1 MKTKPSSVA
10 FQEIVLLA
18 LLALVPVVFS
28 RLTQDCFEF
37 PQAALL
43 ATGALILL
51 WSSLA
56 SELTLAGRSGP
67 GRYLLGAWD
76 RCLSWAGRDPLGVG
90 VSLFL
95 ASAVAS
101 TVASPNPAQSL
112 HGAPDSSAGL
122 VTAFST
128 AIVYFASRSV
138 SRGNPAV
145 LTRFARAAG
154 IASAV
159 TSGYALIQ
167 LAGLDPLV
175 WGRTATYEGE
185 VRIFG
190 TLGHPN
196 MLGAY
201 LAMTV
206 PLTVWLAARARGS
219 GERVLWALVATA
231 SAIVIAATLS
241 RGAWIGL
248 LAGGLAWAALSL
260 LAKGGSRAQAGAPRG
275 GRLSSR
281 VPAAVLASLLSIAA
295 AGLFFA
301 RTPMGS
307 HLVERVR
314 QIASLNAPTTQSRL
328 QIWKAGLSM
337 ARDHPV
343 FGVGLDAFG
352 TAFPRYRTTAY
363 WEIEWARTPNKAHN
377 EGIDIL
383 ATQGFVGGGAALIV
397 VLLSALAIV
406 KGARRP
412 EGAARAGAIAVGAV
426 LVAFVVQDLASFT
439 VVALGSLAA
448 AALGWVASSPG
459 TPERREAGARSTRPA
474 PGWSLILA
482 GAPVAAL
489 FFLLVIQPVRAQL
502 AEKAA
507 LREPA
512 GSPERALA
520 LERAAALAPWDA
532 RYPGFLGSSLLVQA
546 HQEPSAARARETFR
560 RAAEALRSAIAV
572 EPQNGYTYSNL
583 ARVATAQALLRP
595 PDATVEEARRGFAQ
609 ALQRDPANAEILDQ
623 AANAMMQLGQTEE
636 GRSISRR
643 TAALYPDLAQPL
655 ALLGYA
661 ALLDHRWADAADTLE
676 LAGKRQWWG
685 EKAANANAW
694 SNLSAAYLALHR
706 NQDAL
711 RAAEEAVALDP
722 SDADARANRD
732 LALARLGKGATPP
745 NGATRPGGSP

>member
-1 MKTKPSSVA
+1 MKAKSATIA

-51 WSSLA
+51 WRGLA
-56 SELTLAGRSGP
+56 SELTLAARSGP
-67 GRYLLGAWD
+67 GRYLLSVWE
-76 RCLSWAGRDPLGVG
+76 RLLSWAGRDPLGLG
-90 VSLFL
+90 VLFFL

-101 TVASPNPAQSL
+101 TLASPNPAQSL
-112 HGAPDSSAGL
+112 HGAPDSTAGL

-128 AIVYFASRSV
+128 AAVYFASRSI

-145 LTRFARAAG
+145 LARIARAAG
-154 IASAV
+154 FASAV
-159 TSGYALIQ
+159 ASGYALIQ

-175 WGRTATYEGE
+175 WGRTATYEGD

-206 PLTVWLAARARGS
+206 PLTVWLAIRARGS

-248 LAGGLAWAALSL
+248 LAGGLAWGALSVL
-260 LAKGGSRAQAGAPRG
+260 GRGRPRAPSGSPRG
-275 GRLSSR
+275 GRRSSR
-281 VPAAVLASLLSIAA
+281 VPAAILASLLSVAA

-314 QIASLNAPTTQSRL
+314 QIASLSAPTTQSRL
-328 QIWKAGLSM
+328 QIWKAGLRM
-337 ARDHPV
+337 AHDHPWL
-343 FGVGLDAFG
+343 GVGLDAFG
-352 TAFPRYRTTAY
+352 TAFPRYRTAAY
-363 WEIEWARTPNKAHN
+363 WQIEWARTPNKAHN
-377 EGIDIL
+377 EAIGIL
-383 ATQGFVGGGAALIV
+383 ATQGILGGAAALIV
-397 VLLSALAIV
+397 VALTVLAIWR
-406 KGARRP
+406 GSRRSDENAR
-412 EGAARAGAIAVGAV
+412 GGAIAVGAA

-448 AALGWVASSPG
+448 AGLGWVASAAA
-459 TPERREAGARSTRPA
+459 TERREGGSRPRRTEA
-474 PGWSLILA
+474 PAWALALA
-482 GAPVAAL
+482 GAPVVVL
-489 FFLLVIQPVRAQL
+489 FFLLVILPVRAQL
-502 AEKAA
+502 AEKVA
-507 LREPA
+507 LRAPL

-520 LERAAALAPWDA
+520 LERAAVFAPWDA
-532 RYPGFLGSSLLVQA
+532 RYPGFLGNSLLTQA
-546 HQEPSAARARETFR
+546 RQEPTATRGRETLR
-560 RAAEALRSAIAV
+560 RAAAVLRSAIAP
-572 EPQNGYTYSNL
+572 EPENGYTYSNL
-583 ARVATAQALLRP
+583 ARVATAQALLHP
-595 PDATVEEARRGFAQ
+595 PDATVEDVRRAFAQ
-609 ALQRDPANAEILDQ
+609 AIERDPQNAEILD
-623 AANAMMQLGQTEE
+623 AAGNAMMQLGQVEE
-636 GRSISRR
+636 GRSISLR
-643 TAALYPDLAQPL
+643 TAALYPDLAQPM

-661 ALLDHRWADAADTLE
+661 ALLDRRWADAADTLE
-676 LAGKRQWWG
+676 LAGQREWWG

-706 NQDAL
+706 NEDAL
-711 RAAEEAVALDP
+711 RAAEKAVSLDP
-722 SDADARANRD
+722 TDPDARTNRD
-732 LALARLGKGATPP
+732 LARERLGKSPAPPGA
-745 NGATRPGGSP
+745 AARPGGSP